1 MLSKFFPVT
10 GCFDVRQAKGNAL
23 RFQKMTDIYNILA
36 IALVIFIAGVI
47 GVIFWHIKCF

>member
-1 MLSKFFPVT
+1 MLSKIFPVM

-36 IALVIFIAGVI
+36 IALVIFIGEII
-47 GVIFWHIKCF
+47 GVIFYHIKCF